1 MDQTYNPHEGGD
13 NSGRG
18 HGWEVHYLPKN
29 GIFETTEKF
38 QTTFTQD
45 GGCNIVIRNQI
56 LAVGVFSETPSVTTY
71 KFSLC
76 DIDPD
81 SIKIKTWDLHGKDVF
96 DCADPE
102 QVKLHDLDC
111 DSAELVFLTRNGA
124 TVINE
129 ETVETFT
136 KLTGKDHELRD
147 VSKTNKT
154 LLLAD
159 DVRYAQRLVKALRHA
174 VELCGGKRSK
184 F

>member
-1 MDQTYNPHEGGD
+1 MEA
-13 NSGRG
+13 
-18 HGWEVHYLPKN
+18 KN
-29 GIFETTEKF
+29 
-38 QTTFTQD
+38 
-45 GGCNIVIRNQI
+45 
-56 LAVGVFSETPSVTTY
+56 
-71 KFSLC
+71 
-76 DIDPD
+76 
-81 SIKIKTWDLHGKDVF
+81 
-96 DCADPE
+96 
-102 QVKLHDLDC
+102 LDC